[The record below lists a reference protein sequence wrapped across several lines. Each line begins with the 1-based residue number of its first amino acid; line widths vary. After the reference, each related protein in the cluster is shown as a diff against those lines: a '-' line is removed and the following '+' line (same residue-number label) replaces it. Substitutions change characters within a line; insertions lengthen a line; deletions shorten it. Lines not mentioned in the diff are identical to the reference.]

1 VLPDG
6 VADGLGGGLRI
17 SVGVGT
23 GGMFSTGGGADDG
36 EPPGEGL
43 AVISG
48 VVEGGVVTD
57 GDTGAPGRGGW
68 DE

>member
-1 VLPDG
+1 
-6 VADGLGGGLRI
+6 LRI

-23 GGMFSTGGGADDG
+23 GGIFSTGGGADDG
-36 EPPGEGL
+36 EPPTEGL
-43 AVISG
+43 AMISG
-48 VVEGGVVTD
+48 VVEAGVVTG